1 MKRILCMI
9 LSILTVMAILPAAA
23 YADADPFD
31 PTPDYPAILGQKSGF
46 WYKEESGTWNY
57 ASRYSQY
64 FENYTVEL
72 GFLATSVEYGNDIRF
87 TSFMVDIVDANE
99 QPLDIPTSVKLV
111 IDGDSYEFPNLMQ
124 TPSSGTVSL
133 SENGSLLAEA
143 LAYGSADSVSVEI
156 RTAQNCYSF
165 ALNPVRLTATLKD
178 FCRTYMEQRFWHFTV
193 DKERLAAMDEQY
205 PLYVNGVPANYQEMH
220 KYSANPDRSAEI
232 ALLKLEGL
240 EPGMTPDQVHAV
252 MGEPLQSFENGG
264 KVMDIYAVEYNRRP
278 KVIDPLGEAASL
290 FDGSNIIVTYEMR
303 DRQYVV
309 VSSSYGCAA
318 EGDQNVIRNAIY
330 PIWDVQDY
338 ATALLGSPEETHS
351 ATGVQYVWR
360 VGDQRL
366 RLNVDF
372 IVMGEGIETFTV
384 STGWGTDAA

>member
-9 LSILTVMAILPAAA
+9 LAILTVMAILPAAA

-46 WYKEESGTWNY
+46 WYKEESGTWSY

-193 DKERLAAMDEQY
+193 EKERLAAMDEQY

-318 EGDQNVIRNAIY
+318 EGDQNVIRNAI
-330 PIWDVQDY
+330 
-338 ATALLGSPEETHS
+338 
-351 ATGVQYVWR
+351 
-360 VGDQRL
+360 
-366 RLNVDF
+366 
-372 IVMGEGIETFTV
+372 
-384 STGWGTDAA
+384 